1 MATRRLTHPASGQE
15 IEARAEQVP
24 TYQSQGWQTKPSASP
39 RRSRKRGPVK
49 APPTPAPNPD
59 TASD

>member
-1 MATRRLTHPASGQE
+1 MAYRLTHPASGQE

-24 TYQSQGWQTKPSASP
+24 AYQSQGWQTKPNA
-39 RRSRKRGPVK
+39 RPVET
-49 APPTPAPNPD
+49 PPAPAPNPD